1 MAQKKPQTQEPT
13 PITLDTAPIAL
24 DTLDLE
30 GLIADELIESIDWTL
45 VKQALVDRAKAKFF
59 RWFQSQINTVTP
71 TNEIEAM
78 AVIEGSPDENP

>member
-1 MAQKKPQTQEPT
+1 MAQKKPQTQSPT
-13 PITLDTAPIAL
+13 PITLDTAQIAL

-30 GLIADELIESIDWTL
+30 GLIADELIDSIDWAL

-59 RWFQSQINTVTP
+59 RWFQSQIDTVTV

-78 AVIEGSPDENP
+78 ALSGGDDENP